1 MKKKF
6 NFVPFILLGI
16 LILNL
21 VLHFIF
27 KTRYNSFRTTFNY
40 IVYFASTFVSFELLI
55 FHLCPPFCALL
66 LFLITRNRNYKKSKY
81 FWGTKSEQRFYNFI
95 KVKHWKN
102 HALTYDDRIFR
113 GKNFSKE
120 NLILS
125 MTQSELV
132 HEMIFLFSF
141 FPITMSNSF
150 GHFGLLL
157 ILCSI
162 FALSNLPFIFIQRY
176 NRPRVLKMKK
186 SRESICA
193 SAYSTVPSSL
203 NSKT

>member
-1 MKKKF
+1 M
-6 NFVPFILLGI
+6 
-16 LILNL
+16 
-21 VLHFIF
+21 
-27 KTRYNSFRTTFNY
+27 TTEF
-40 IVYFASTFVSFELLI
+40 
-55 FHLCPPFCALL
+55 
-66 LFLITRNRNYKKSKY
+66 
-81 FWGTKSEQRFYNFI
+81 
-95 KVKHWKN
+95 
-102 HALTYDDRIFR
+102 FR

-141 FPITMSNSF
+141 LPITMSNSF

-176 NRPRVLKMKK
+176 NRPRVLKIKK

-193 SAYSTVPSSL
+193 SASSTVPSSL